1 MNTPYRILKELEEV
15 DNIIEFIDESENID
29 KNYILSYKK
38 HIKSIIN
45 KSFNKWVKIIQSK
58 VVT

>member
-38 HIKSIIN
+38 QIKSIIN

>member
-1 MNTPYRILKELEEV
+1 MNTPYRILKEVEEV

-38 HIKSIIN
+38 QMKSIIN
-45 KSFNKWVKIIQSK
+45 KSFNTWVKIIQSK

>member
-38 HIKSIIN
+38 QMKSIIN
-45 KSFNKWVKIIQSK
+45 KSFNTWLKIIQSK

>member
-1 MNTPYRILKELEEV
+1 MNTPYRILKEVEEV
-15 DNIIEFIDESENID
+15 DNIIEFIDEFENID

-38 HIKSIIN
+38 QMKSIIN
-45 KSFNKWVKIIQSK
+45 KSFNTWVKIIQSK

>member
-38 HIKSIIN
+38 QMKSIIN
-45 KSFNKWVKIIQSK
+45 KSFNTWVKIIQSK

>member
-1 MNTPYRILKELEEV
+1 MNTPYRILKEVEEV
-15 DNIIEFIDESENID
+15 DNIIEFIDEFENID

-38 HIKSIIN
+38 QMKSIIN

>member
-38 HIKSIIN
+38 QIKSIIN
-45 KSFNKWVKIIQSK
+45 KSFNTWVKIIQSK